1 MRRTWLT
8 LVAAA
13 VMAFAGAVWGQ
24 DVQELDPLLKI
35 LVENKVITLE
45 QAQAVQQQY
54 SKQKPITKDEAVAVA
69 KEEVAKSSFKMPSAL
84 EGLKVG
90 STIFF
95 SYQNGSGWSGT
106 KQETNSYSQFVLKRG
121 YINIEK
127 EITPW
132 LNARITP
139 DIYADS
145 NGQYVFRMKYAYA
158 YFHWKGNSFFNNPYI
173 ETGIA
178 HTPWIDYEEQIYRYR
193 MVEPTFLDR
202 NSLWSSA
209 DLGVMGGSNF
219 GPELSA
225 TYRKE
230 VQPKYAGTWGS
241 WAVGFYNGGG
251 YATNEKNQNKA
262 FEWRLSI
269 RPFGATFPGLQLQW
283 AGVTTAYG
291 NKAIDNSK
299 IPPLDPPIYRV
310 QQYGVSYESK
320 WVNAEY
326 LYYTGDGNFAG
337 TLTDQTN
344 HTSIP
349 TAAPTKGYT
358 FFVEGKFPENRKWSA
373 FYRYDHLDVQ
383 DNVSKDWKKDVQNY
397 QDFGIAYWL
406 YKENALVLDY
416 RTISHTKPWTG
427 QPGSGHEA
435 IPDDKRIQLTLQIK
449 F

>member
-1 MRRTWLT
+1 MRRLCLT
-8 LVAAA
+8 LMAAA
-13 VMAFAGAVWGQ
+13 LMAFAGAVRAQ
-24 DVQELDPLLKI
+24 DAQELDPLLKI
-35 LVENKVITLE
+35 LVQNKVITLE
-45 QAQAVQQQY
+45 QAQAVQQEY
-54 SKQKPITKDEAVAVA
+54 DKQKPVTKEEARDVA
-69 KEEVAKSSFKMPSAL
+69 KEEVAKSSFKLPSAL

-95 SYQNGSGWSGT
+95 SYQNGNAWSGT
-106 KQETNSYSQFVLKRG
+106 KDEASSYDRFVLKRG

-127 EITPW
+127 EIAPW
-132 LNARITP
+132 LSARITP

-145 NGQYVFRMKYAYA
+145 TGQYAFRMKYAYA
-158 YFHWKGNSFFNNPYI
+158 NFHWKGNSFFNAPYI

-202 NSLWSSA
+202 NGLWGSA
-209 DLGVMGGSNF
+209 DAGIMAGSNF
-219 GPELSA
+219 GPDLSP
-225 TYRKE
+225 TYKKE

-251 YATNEKNQNKA
+251 YATSEKNQNKA

-269 RPFGATFPGLQLQW
+269 RPFGAMFPGLQLQW
-283 AGVTTAYG
+283 AGVTSAYG

-299 IPPLDPPIYRV
+299 TPPLDPPNWRV
-310 QQYGVSYESK
+310 NQYGVTYESK

-326 LYYTGDGNFAG
+326 LYYTGDGNPAG
-337 TLTDQTN
+337 TLYDQTN
-344 HTSIP
+344 HTTVP

-358 FFVEGKFPENRKWSA
+358 WFIEGKFPANRKWSA

-397 QDFGIAYWL
+397 QDIGIAYWL
-406 YKENALVLDY
+406 TAKSAIVLDY
-416 RTISHTKPWTG
+416 STLDHTKPWPS
-427 QPGSGHEA
+427 QPGNAHSA
-435 IPDDKRIQLTLQIK
+435 IPDDKRWQLTYKID

>member
-1 MRRTWLT
+1 MRRRCLS

-24 DVQELDPLLKI
+24 DAQELDPLLKI

-54 SKQKPITKDEAVAVA
+54 NKQKPVTKDEARDVA
-69 KEEVAKSSFKMPSAL
+69 KEEVAKSSFKLPSAL

-95 SYQNGSGWSGT
+95 SYQNGNGWSGT
-106 KQETNSYSQFVLKRG
+106 KDETTSYSQFVLKRG

-127 EITPW
+127 DITPW
-132 LNARITP
+132 MSARITP

-145 NGQYVFRMKYAYA
+145 TGQYVFRMKYAYA
-158 YFHWKGNSFFNNPYI
+158 NFHWKGGDFLNTPYI
-173 ETGIA
+173 EAGVA
-178 HTPWIDYEEQIYRYR
+178 HTPWVDYEEQIYRYR

-209 DLGVMGGSNF
+209 DLGIMGGSNF

-225 TYRKE
+225 TYKKD
-230 VQPKYAGTWGS
+230 VQSKYAGTWGS

-251 YATNEKNQNKA
+251 YATSEKNQNKA

-269 RPFGATFPGLQLQW
+269 RPFGAMFPGLQLQW
-283 AGVTTAYG
+283 AGVTSAYG
-291 NKAIDNSK
+291 NKPIDNSK
-299 IPPLDPPIYRV
+299 VPPLDPPTWRV
-310 QQYGVSYESK
+310 SQYGVTYESK

-326 LYYTGDGNFAG
+326 LYYTGHGNPAG
-337 TLTDQTN
+337 TLYDQTN
-344 HTSIP
+344 HTSVP
-349 TAAPTKGYT
+349 TSAPTKGYT
-358 FFVEGKFPENRKWSA
+358 WFIEGKFPENRKWSA
-373 FYRYDHLDVQ
+373 FIRYDHLVVQ
-383 DNVSKDWKKDVQNY
+383 DNVQKDWKTDTQNY
-397 QDFGIAYWL
+397 KDFGIAYWL
-406 YKENALVLDY
+406 YKDNALVLDY
-416 RTISHTKPWTG
+416 RVIDHTKPWPG
-427 QPGSGHEA
+427 QPGNGHAA
-435 IPDDKRIQLTLQIK
+435 IPDDNRIQLTLQIK